1 MKSKKIFSAVSGLIV
16 LSLLSSGCGKKKEAA
31 EDEEAEMGQVL
42 ANGNAKNPTTTG
54 SVPQVGSI
62 NLGGLG
68 DESSAAALNMTE
80 ESDETKCSDGPDM
93 GIFGLALGGA
103 CHTTGLASKLMLGSE
118 SGDNN
123 KDGKV
128 DCGDYTEGKDNGIM
142 LGLMCGDF
150 FKRYDGIKAFS
161 FENKE
166 KADFLA
172 LSFADFNAADSLA
185 AAGSWT
191 KGDDTS
197 YPANIRLWGSKTS
210 FSALKGVFSANLSS
224 LHAGEV
230 QVDFENPLKAERMR
244 VSSTFANNFDK
255 KSGCAANPNASNCVF
270 QEVKIYNPDDL
281 NENGAPNGMH
291 IRVLTDD
298 KNAPTFYIIE
308 GRYKYRAEKAAGF
321 AQHGLGGTREIYFKT
336 VQKSGQVWGQFNF
349 LDENGNDVLPGGLTD
364 LIVAALKAGVCKSTV
379 TGADVAS
386 CTEITPANYA
396 SLWLNRTGM
405 DGMTTTPITTD
416 FETGK
421 PTKSELCLTAFPNC
435 IDLSGN

>member
-298 KNAPTFYIIE
+298 KNAQRSNLINAVAPRPTSDYHLPCHFPIVVYSLHIPSIC
-308 GRYKYRAEKAAGF
+308 RL
-321 AQHGLGGTREIYFKT
+321 QTPPSTRLPINATSPSRLF
-336 VQKSGQVWGQFNF
+336 FIRF
-349 LDENGNDVLPGGLTD
+349 LRVN
-364 LIVAALKAGVCKSTV
+364 
-379 TGADVAS
+379 
-386 CTEITPANYA
+386 
-396 SLWLNRTGM
+396 
-405 DGMTTTPITTD
+405 
-416 FETGK
+416 GK
-421 PTKSELCLTAFPNC
+421 PGTPNAGPTRVARSCQTTSLKRLKPFFAAVFSPTGLSSFRVRGAAKSYR
-435 IDLSGN
+435 